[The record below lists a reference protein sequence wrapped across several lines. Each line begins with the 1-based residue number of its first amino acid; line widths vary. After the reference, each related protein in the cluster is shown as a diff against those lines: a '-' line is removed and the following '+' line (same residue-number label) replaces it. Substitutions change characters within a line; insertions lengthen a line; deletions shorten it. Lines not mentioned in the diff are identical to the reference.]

1 MWLSNREAQHR
12 HPRSRPGA
20 RVQSSRPFPAA
31 SGASARPTGRG
42 AAPGHP
48 PEESARRER
57 GAGCLSESTGRLHRR
72 PPRLPSSLGG
82 ASPRRRSAATHI
94 AASTTLFRTGADC
107 SPVLLLLLVPSSS
120 RDGQGRPPRRVLQP
134 LERRWEGSGHLS
146 APQHPGAAGGTAG
159 YRTPSLAPRCP
170 GRIPLAGGRRQ
181 LQGAAGRLREAERSS
196 GEGQSHGAG
205 CGRGGATLPS
215 PSRPFC
221 ALVVSGRPGSHR
233 APVLSHWQ
241 SR

>member
-48 PEESARRER
+48 PEESARRKR
-57 GAGCLSESTGRLHRR
+57 GAGCLSGSTGRLHRR

-94 AASTTLFRTGADC
+94 AASATLFRTGADC
-107 SPVLLLLLVPSSS
+107 SLVPRLLLLLLLLLLVPSSS
-120 RDGQGRPPRRVLQP
+120 RDGQGRPPRHVLQP
-134 LERRWEGSGHLS
+134 LERR
-146 APQHPGAAGGTAG
+146 
-159 YRTPSLAPRCP
+159 
-170 GRIPLAGGRRQ
+170 
-181 LQGAAGRLREAERSS
+181 
-196 GEGQSHGAG
+196 
-205 CGRGGATLPS
+205 
-215 PSRPFC
+215 
-221 ALVVSGRPGSHR
+221 
-233 APVLSHWQ
+233 
-241 SR
+241 